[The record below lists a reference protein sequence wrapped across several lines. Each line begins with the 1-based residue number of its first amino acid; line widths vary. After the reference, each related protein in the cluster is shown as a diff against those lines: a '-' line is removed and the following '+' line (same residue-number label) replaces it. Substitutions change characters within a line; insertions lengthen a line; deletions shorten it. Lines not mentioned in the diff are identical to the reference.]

1 MTSKCTDV
9 LVRMFA
15 ALDSNDYERVVRF
28 FGAEGVWHRQGRIL
42 SGSDEIGR
50 ALEQRP
56 SGIATA
62 HLVSNVMEIGPR
74 RPATEFAFYL
84 TVLRSL
90 VGGTSGHIAPDLPS
104 IVVISGRLTFDQ
116 PVERRPVIRLLDTS
130 RYVVKTGSLRE
141 NLLQLS

>member
-15 ALDSNDYERVVRF
+15 ALDSNDYEGVVQF
-28 FGAEGVWHRQGRIL
+28 FGADGVWHRQGRIL
-42 SGSDEIGR
+42 SGPGEIGR

-56 SGIATA
+56 PGMATA
-62 HLVSNVMEIGPR
+62 HLVSNVMAIGR
-74 RPATEFAFYL
+74 TQPATEFAFYL

-90 VGGTSGHIAPDLPS
+90 VGGTSGQVAPDLPS
-104 IVVISGRLTFDQ
+104 TVVISGRLTFGP
-116 PVERRPVIRLLDTS
+116 PVGRRPAIRWLDTS
-130 RYVVKTGSLRE
+130 RYVVKAGSLGG